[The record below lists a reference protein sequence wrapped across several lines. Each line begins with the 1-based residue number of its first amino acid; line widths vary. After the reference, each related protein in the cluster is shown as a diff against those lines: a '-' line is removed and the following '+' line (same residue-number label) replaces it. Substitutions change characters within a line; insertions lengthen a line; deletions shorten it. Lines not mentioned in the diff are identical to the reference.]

1 MPAIQAVI
9 FDLDDTLYPE
19 REYAFSGFDAVVAKF
34 KDVFGSTECAAARMR
49 ELFETGDRP
58 RVFDVLLAERGIAPT
73 PQLIQTMV
81 ATYRT
86 HTPRIRLFPDA
97 EAALTRLQNNYK
109 LGLITDGPSVM
120 QWAKIDALRLRERID
135 AIIVTDDLEPTSI
148 TPLPPKERGRSEGFR
163 DRCVGGGFAKP
174 HPLAYERMV
183 ERLCVLHTESV
194 YVADNVGK
202 DFLAPRTLGW
212 RTIQL
217 NRPGAIY
224 RDSLAPRGGEPD
236 QTVASLDDIER
247 LLA

>member
-1 MPAIQAVI
+1 MLAIQAVI

-19 REYAFSGFDAVVAKF
+19 REYAFSGFDAVAAKF
-34 KDVFGSTECAAARMR
+34 EDVFGSAESAAARMR

-97 EAALTRLQNNYK
+97 EAALSQLQNNYK

-135 AIIVTDDLEPTSI
+135 AIIVTDDLGP
-148 TPLPPKERGRSEGFR
+148 GFP
-163 DRCVGGGFAKP
+163 KP
-174 HPLAYERMV
+174 HPLAFERMV
-183 ERLCVLHTESV
+183 DRLHVPHAGCV
-194 YVADNVGK
+194 YIADNAAK
-202 DFLAPRTLGW
+202 DFVAPRALGW
-212 RTIQL
+212 RTL
-217 NRPGAIY
+217 RLSRPGGIY
-224 RDSLAPRGGEPD
+224 LDSTAPRGGEPGR
-236 QTVASLDDIER
+236 TASSLDDLER
-247 LLA
+247 ALA